1 MSNIR
6 WGQMERW
13 QGKGKEEEERA
24 DIPKKEMT
32 GRRREGRR
40 LGLRGGVTLDVKSW
54 YTVIALANRDIA
66 RWLWKEERLGGQV
79 DPGENSRRICGGQSW
94 LSAETLQNTGHG
106 RIQGR
111 QRDQHEQ
118 ELGKK
123 NRLSH
128 MVKGRKRNVFNVEQK
143 RRAPLWL

>member
-1 MSNIR
+1 
-6 WGQMERW
+6 MERW

-66 RWLWKEERLGGQV
+66 R
-79 DPGENSRRICGGQSW
+79 
-94 LSAETLQNTGHG
+94 
-106 RIQGR
+106 
-111 QRDQHEQ
+111 
-118 ELGKK
+118 
-123 NRLSH
+123 
-128 MVKGRKRNVFNVEQK
+128 
-143 RRAPLWL
+143 